1 MLAAAAAAFV
11 SSFGCLIISVR
22 APVLL
27 KAWRRSVLVPDQ
39 FLSHQPATL
48 FPSIS
53 PGVGHEAPTLGGVA
67 GNAAGGRHNEE
78 AERVLELA
86 HVRQSCHS
94 SRKHCFGRIVV

>member
-1 MLAAAAAAFV
+1 MIVAAVFV

-67 GNAAGGRHNEE
+67 GNAAGGRHHFLHGRHDSNFLHHHTM
-78 AERVLELA
+78 VFYS
-86 HVRQSCHS
+86 QSYTLD
-94 SRKHCFGRIVV
+94 